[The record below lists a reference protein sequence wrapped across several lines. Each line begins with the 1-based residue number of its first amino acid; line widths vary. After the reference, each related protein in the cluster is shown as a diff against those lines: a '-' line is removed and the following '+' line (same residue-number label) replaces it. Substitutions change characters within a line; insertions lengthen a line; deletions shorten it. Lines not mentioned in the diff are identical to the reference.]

1 MTPQDYE
8 DITILKHAAQDI
20 LRYVKQLLEYTPPYD
35 DLESEE
41 LIEKGKQLA
50 RIGEII
56 SEILEN
62 GKHLPSTNEEEEEK

>member
-20 LRYVKQLLEYTPPYD
+20 LRYIKQLLEDTPPYD

-41 LIEKGKQLA
+41 LVEKGKQLA

-62 GKHLPSTNEEEEEK
+62 GKHLPSGEGEE

>member
-1 MTPQDYE
+1 MTEQDYE

-20 LRYVKQLLEYTPPYD
+20 IRYVKQLLEDTPPYD
-35 DLESEE
+35 DLECVE
-41 LIEKGKQLA
+41 IVEKGKQLA

-62 GKHLPSTNEEEEEK
+62 GKHLPSGEGEE

>member
-1 MTPQDYE
+1 MTQQDYE

-20 LRYVKQLLEYTPPYD
+20 IRYVKQLLEDTPPYD
-35 DLESEE
+35 DLECVE
-41 LIEKGKQLA
+41 IVDKGKQLA

-62 GKHLPSTNEEEEEK
+62 GKHLPYGEGEE

>member
-1 MTPQDYE
+1 MTEQDYE

-20 LRYVKQLLEYTPPYD
+20 IRYVKQLLEDTPPYD

-62 GKHLPSTNEEEEEK
+62 GKHLPSGEDEK

>member
-20 LRYVKQLLEYTPPYD
+20 LRYINQLLEDTPPYD
-35 DLESEE
+35 DLECVE
-41 LIEKGKQLA
+41 IVDKCKQLA
-50 RIGEII
+50 RIGELI

-62 GKHLPSTNEEEEEK
+62 GKHLPSTNEEVDEE